1 MTYEKQAFSR
11 ELKIG
16 LFAVLIIGSLYF
28 TIQFLKGKDFFSGT
42 NTYYAIYS
50 NLGGLEPTSPV
61 SVLGLT
67 AGTVDEISF
76 DQKNTQMVVKIKLK
90 KSFSLPRGTVAEI
103 YSSDILGGKS
113 VRLLL
118 GEEPGYHR
126 SGDTLA
132 SGIQRDLSALLTGDL
147 EFIKKDITNLL
158 SKLDVTVTQIND
170 VLDMENRDHVR
181 DILHYLN
188 NALKEI
194 NSFTKSLNS
203 HQKTID
209 RVVTGADTLL
219 TDLNKAADRLA
230 VTLQHVEGIS
240 SEIKESDLTG
250 IIDGLKELISGLN
263 NPEGTLGQLTSNPQL
278 YHTLNDILS
287 RADSLVRLI
296 SENPKIP

>member
-1 MTYEKQAFSR
+1 M
-11 ELKIG
+11 
-16 LFAVLIIGSLYF
+16 
-28 TIQFLKGKDFFSGT
+28 
-42 NTYYAIYS
+42 
-50 NLGGLEPTSPV
+50 
-61 SVLGLT
+61 
-67 AGTVDEISF
+67 
-76 DQKNTQMVVKIKLK
+76 
-90 KSFSLPRGTVAEI
+90 
-103 YSSDILGGKS
+103 
-113 VRLLL
+113 
-118 GEEPGYHR
+118 
-126 SGDTLA
+126 
-132 SGIQRDLSALLTGDL
+132 
-147 EFIKKDITNLL
+147 
-158 SKLDVTVTQIND
+158 TVTQIND

-296 SENPKIP
+296 SENPKKYLKISVF

>member
-1 MTYEKQAFSR
+1 MTYEKQAFFPR
-11 ELKIG
+11 IENR
-16 LFAVLIIGSLYF
+16 IICSTYYRLTVFYHS
-28 TIQFLKGKDFFSGT
+28 ISKRKRFFSGT

-90 KSFSLPRGTVAEI
+90 KLFPARGTVAEI

-147 EFIKKDITNLL
+147 EFIKKT
-158 SKLDVTVTQIND
+158 
-170 VLDMENRDHVR
+170 
-181 DILHYLN
+181 
-188 NALKEI
+188 
-194 NSFTKSLNS
+194 
-203 HQKTID
+203 
-209 RVVTGADTLL
+209 
-219 TDLNKAADRLA
+219 
-230 VTLQHVEGIS
+230 
-240 SEIKESDLTG
+240 
-250 IIDGLKELISGLN
+250 
-263 NPEGTLGQLTSNPQL
+263 
-278 YHTLNDILS
+278 
-287 RADSLVRLI
+287 
-296 SENPKIP
+296 